1 MTIQRLLA
9 ILVLSIAS
17 SASAA
22 DAPLKGWTA
31 DPALVAELQ
40 KRRPERMIDE
50 SKVPPYVLPD
60 ALRFVDGRM
69 VTNAQQWPQRRAE
82 ILELLR
88 SEMFGRSPGRPKEL
102 TFDVIAR
109 DPAAWG
115 GAATLKRVA
124 IVSRQDGRSH
134 RFDLVLFTPNARPK
148 APAFLLIN
156 NRDPEKNTDWTRRA
170 KSEFWP
176 VEEMIA
182 RGYGMACIQNRDLAP
197 DVKTDNTSWRT
208 GIVRLFE
215 GDPADRPNRPADAW
229 MALAAWAWGAS
240 RSLDY
245 LETDPAVDAKR
256 VAVLGHSR
264 GGKTALWAGAEDE
277 RFGMV
282 ISNNSGSCGA
292 AISRRKFGERIKLT
306 HTNPHWF
313 CDNFRKYHDR
323 EDDLPFDQHM
333 LIALSAPRPVYVTSA
348 TEDLWADPRGEFL
361 GLAHSSSVYALWG
374 YPAIAPDAMPP
385 ADTPLIAG
393 PRGYHIRT
401 GPHNLTAYDWARFA
415 DFADGV
421 WKRGG

>member
-1 MTIQRLLA
+1 MVAVVMLFVGQNGQ
-9 ILVLSIAS
+9 
-17 SASAA
+17 AA
-22 DAPLKGWTA
+22 DGQATRGWVA
-31 DPALVAELQ
+31 DPTLVADLQ
-40 KRRPERMIDE
+40 KRRPDRMVDE

-60 ALRFVDGRM
+60 ALRRADGSI
-69 VTNAQQWPQRRAE
+69 VTTPQQWAQRRAE
-82 ILELLR
+82 ILELFR
-88 SEMFGRSPGRPKEL
+88 SEMFGRSPGRPREL
-102 TFDVIAR
+102 TFEVVAR
-109 DPAAWG
+109 DASALG

-124 IVSRQDGRSH
+124 IISRQDGRSH
-134 RFDLVLFTPNARPK
+134 RFELVVFTPNARSH
-148 APAFLLIN
+148 APVFLLIN
-156 NRDPEKNTDWTRRA
+156 NRDPETNTDWTRRE

-197 DVKTDNTSWRT
+197 DVKTDGTSWRT
-208 GIVRLFE
+208 GVVRLFE
-215 GDPADRPNRPADAW
+215 GDRADRPPDAW

-240 RSLDY
+240 RALDY
-245 LETDPAVDAKR
+245 LQTDPAVDAAR
-256 VAVLGHSR
+256 VAVIGHSR

-292 AISRRKFGERIKLT
+292 AISRRRFGERIKLT

-333 LIALSAPRPVYVTSA
+333 LIALAAPRPVYVTSA
-348 TEDLWADPRGEFL
+348 TEDLWADPKGEFL

-374 YPAIAPDAMPP
+374 HPAIAPDAMPP
-385 ADTPLIAG
+385 ADTPLVAG
-393 PRGYHIRT
+393 PRAYHVRT

-415 DFADGV
+415 DFADTV
-421 WKRGG
+421 WSRVQ